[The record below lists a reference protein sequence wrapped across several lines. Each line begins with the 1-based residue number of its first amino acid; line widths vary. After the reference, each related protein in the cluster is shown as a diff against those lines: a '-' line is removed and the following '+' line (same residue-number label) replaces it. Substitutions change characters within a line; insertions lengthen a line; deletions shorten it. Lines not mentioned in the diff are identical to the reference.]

1 MLSPST
7 SIQESYSLSIQIFR
21 LHKLSLI
28 YGLMLFAYFQN
39 PEVHAQSLSVELN
52 KRMYAGGYNITCHG
66 VSDGSVSAQE
76 SGGTVPYTISWS
88 ASRSAT
94 N

>member
-28 YGLMLFAYFQN
+28 YGLMLFVYFQN
-39 PEVHAQSLSVELN
+39 PEAHAQSLSVELN

-66 VSDGSVSAQE
+66 GSDGRVSAQG
-76 SGGTVPYTISWS
+76 SGGTVPYTISWLET
-88 ASRSAT
+88 RSAA